1 MHRHTWRYL
10 ATLAALTALAGCAG
24 EHTAVPHPQPLTV
37 TNLDKA
43 RVVAV
48 AEDVLIEMHF
58 SIEKADA
65 DAGYVK
71 TRPLRGG
78 QWFEFWR
85 SDNASARQAGHS
97 NLHSIQ
103 RTAEIT
109 VSEIAGGLRV
119 DCSVDVR
126 RLSLPENDNVTMS
139 HASAMFTSSSPT
151 LQELR
156 INPRQQAGMEWIQ
169 IDPDEALAA
178 RILERIGR
186 QIAAQ
191 G

>member
-1 MHRHTWRYL
+1 MVRVL
-10 ATLAALTALAGCAG
+10 A
-24 EHTAVPHPQPLTV
+24 
-37 TNLDKA
+37 
-43 RVVAV
+43 R
-48 AEDVLIEMHF
+48 
-58 SIEKADA
+58 
-65 DAGYVK
+65 
-71 TRPLRGG
+71 
-78 QWFEFWR
+78 
-85 SDNASARQAGHS
+85 DNASARQAGHS

-186 QIAAQ
+186 RIAAQ